1 MKKQLIAVGLAGL
14 LTIPTVSFSA
24 EMAGPSLY
32 GSFRTGLTFG
42 SGDASVG
49 DFGSRW
55 GFTGSHEVSEGLT
68 ASYKYESKF
77 ITTNAESG
85 GGVGHGHDAVD
96 AVEAIAGMS
105 EIFAHNFYALNDE
118 TTIAVVDE
126 DRKVVNVV
134 DEEGEDVLTEGNKTP
149 FTIDPTQ
156 YVAGTNNLDLDTE
169 GNVAITEV
177 FVADSADDKKVLTVR
192 FATETI
198 EDDAKTEDTDESVT
212 NYFTVIN
219 SQRSGYGSE
228 GTDAIDA
235 IDEITDDGGPGGRL
249 SYISLSGGFGTITL
263 GQIWS
268 ASAIHYGFKVDPSYV
283 NGANGGASYRTGNT
297 VSYSSAAGD
306 VSFQIDK
313 SLNDDPEVDGLE
325 FGASAALGPVG
336 VGFGY
341 ANSGVD
347 ESGFTGLAVSAGAAG
362 VNLTIGLGS
371 SKDATGA
378 KTKTNVLHVGGS
390 VGDTG
395 LSYALQVANSDA
407 DAGVGDQ
414 NLIVVTNSLGSGA
427 SLIFEHVSHG
437 DPKKVDSSLLG
448 LKVDF

>member
-14 LTIPTVSFSA
+14 LTIPTVSYSA
-24 EMAGPSLY
+24 EMAGASLY

-49 DFGSRW
+49 DFTSRW
-55 GFTGSHEVSEGLT
+55 GFSGSHEVSEGLT

-77 ITTNAESG
+77 NTTNAESG
-85 GGVGHGHDAVD
+85 GGVGHKHPEVAGSDAVAAIAEIFGSTFHTFVIEPPDHTFADNTFGEDTGEEADTRMGVPFVAGTNTLDTDDNGKPITMTYTTSDDMPLTVIYAQESINKDDLATDVDESEDGRLYFEVFSTTTTHGHDAVD
-96 AVEAIAGMS
+96 EVAAGITQKADEVEGAIA
-105 EIFAHNFYALNDE
+105 A
-118 TTIAVVDE
+118 
-126 DRKVVNVV
+126 
-134 DEEGEDVLTEGNKTP
+134 
-149 FTIDPTQ
+149 
-156 YVAGTNNLDLDTE
+156 
-169 GNVAITEV
+169 
-177 FVADSADDKKVLTVR
+177 
-192 FATETI
+192 
-198 EDDAKTEDTDESVT
+198 
-212 NYFTVIN
+212 
-219 SQRSGYGSE
+219 SE
-228 GTDAIDA
+228 GTAAID
-235 IDEITDDGGPGGRL
+235 DDGGPGGRL
-249 SYISLSGGFGTITL
+249 SYVALSGGFGTITM

-283 NGANGGASYRTGNT
+283 NGVFGGASYRIGNA
-297 VSYSSAAGD
+297 VSYSSNAGD
-306 VSFQIDK
+306 VSFQID
-313 SLNDDPEVDGLE
+313 NTTGAAEALE
-325 FGASAALGPVG
+325 IGASATLGPVG
-336 VGFGY
+336 VGIGHVS
-341 ANSGVD
+341 SGVD

-371 SKDATGA
+371 SKNALGV

-407 DAGVGDQ
+407 DDSVGDQ

-437 DPKKVDSSLLG
+437 DPTKEDSSLLG